1 MMEAREAPERAPVKR
16 AYDAGRLPAWLLGV
30 VPLLLIGI
38 AVAVFAALGGPGLKG
53 RSGPPVEQLAVE
65 RTVLRPGTIELT
77 VRNDGP
83 DPVRIA
89 QVSVNDSFAD
99 FQPRDTRAQ
108 IDRLGSERL
117 KISYPWLEGESY
129 EVSLVTSTGGTIDH
143 EIANAVETPSADLG
157 FYGLMALLG
166 FYVGVIPITL
176 GMLWLPFVRRVGKRT
191 LRLLI
196 ALTIG
201 LLGFL
206 AIDATLEGLDVASGG
221 SQAFGGE
228 ALVFL
233 GGLASYLVLTGV
245 SAHMGARRAK
255 ASAAGT
261 SAASIALLVAIA
273 IGLHN
278 LGEGLAIGS
287 AYAVGALALGAF
299 LVIGFALHNTTEG
312 LAIVAPV
319 AARPPSFGRLALLG
333 LIAGGPAI
341 LGAWIG
347 ASAFNSSV
355 AALLLGA
362 GAGAIVQVVQQLVPS
377 IRDRSGV
384 ALQPL
389 SVGGI
394 LLGVAILYATSL
406 LVSV

>member
-1 MMEAREAPERAPVKR
+1 MEARGAT
-16 AYDAGRLPAWLLGV
+16 AGRRGDAFQRVPGWALGL
-30 VPLLLIGI
+30 VPLVLIGLAI
-38 AVAVFAALGGPGLKG
+38 AAFAALDGPGLQK
-53 RSGPPVEQLAVE
+53 RSGPPIEDVAVE

-83 DPVRIA
+83 DAVRIA
-89 QVSVNDSFAD
+89 QVAVNDSFSGFGSDA
-99 FQPRDTRAQ
+99 AE
-108 IDRLGSERL
+108 IGRLRSAKV
-117 KISYPWLEGESY
+117 KISYPWVEGERY
-129 EVSLVTSTGGTIDH
+129 EVKLLTSTGGAITH
-143 EIANAVETPSADLG
+143 EIDQAIETPRADLG
-157 FYGLMALLG
+157 FYGLMGLLG
-166 FYVGVIPITL
+166 FYVGILPVTL
-176 GMLWLPFVRRVGKRT
+176 GMLWLPFVRRVGAAT

-206 AIDATLEGLDVASGG
+206 VIDATLEGLDVAGQG
-221 SQAFGGE
+221 SQAFGGA
-228 ALVFL
+228 ALVLL
-233 GGLASYLVLTGV
+233 GIAVSYLVL
-245 SAHMGARRAK
+245 SAVATYFAGRTDK
-255 ASAAGT
+255 AQAAGV
-261 SAASIALLVAIA
+261 AAGRVALLVAIA

-319 AARPPSFGRLALLG
+319 ASRPPPFARLALLG
-333 LIAGGPAI
+333 LIAGAPAV

-355 AALLLGA
+355 AAFLLGT
-362 GAGAIVQVVQQLVPS
+362 GAGAIIQVIQQLMPA

-389 SVGGI
+389 TVVGI
-394 LLGVAILYATSL
+394 LAGFAILYGTSL
-406 LVSV
+406 MVSI

>member
-1 MMEAREAPERAPVKR
+1 MEAREAVERVPLKQAS
-16 AYDAGRLPAWLLGV
+16 DAGRLPAWVLGLI
-30 VPLLLIGI
+30 PLLLIAT
-38 AVAVFAALGGPGLKG
+38 AVAVFAALGGPGLKK
-53 RSGPPVEQLAVE
+53 RTGPPVEQLAVE
-65 RTVLRPGTIELT
+65 RTVLRPGTIELM

-99 FQPRDTRAQ
+99 FQPRDTGAE

-143 EIANAVETPSADLG
+143 EITNAVETPSADLG

-176 GMLWLPFVRRVGKRT
+176 GMLWLPFVRRVQKRT

-233 GGLASYLVLTGV
+233 GGIASYLVLTGV
-245 SAHMGARRAK
+245 SAHMRARRAK
-255 ASAAGT
+255 ASAAGA
-261 SAASIALLVAIA
+261 SGASIALLVAIA

-319 AARPPSFGRLALLG
+319 AARPPSLGRLALLG
-333 LIAGGPAI
+333 LIAGAPAI

-347 ASAFNSSV
+347 ASAFNSAV

-362 GAGAIVQVVQQLVPS
+362 GAGAIVQVIQQLVPS

-394 LLGVAILYATSL
+394 LLGFAILYATSL